1 MTIGIIEDDTLLHQ
15 ALKTALQNAGYQTV
29 SAYTKQEALTT
40 ITGSES
46 LLLIDIGLPDGN
58 GLACY
63 KKIREN
69 TEIPAI
75 FLTARDEETD
85 MLTAFDTGADD
96 YVVKPFSMKVLLKRI
111 EAVIG
116 RNNREKQ
123 LACGEIILFPDKKQ
137 VYKNEK
143 EIILTAR
150 EYQLLEYLMY
160 NQGNVLTKE
169 NILEYVWGLDGQF
182 VVDNTV
188 SVTINRLRKKIET
201 DAGSPIYV
209 YQGKCRQK
217 ELKLLA
223 ECMEKILR
231 EEKIRETKAGEE
243 TLYARLESRLVRIQ
257 EMLNGRTEAAEKSKD
272 EIQKLISEIAHQM
285 RTPLAN
291 IRTYQELLEEEW
303 SKTRTKTDE
312 NVDNYLNAM
321 RSGEQQLEFL
331 TEGFVK
337 MSRLEQNMI
346 QVRKEETDLLKTVR
360 NCLGRIQKRA
370 EEKQIAFRIELP
382 QEVNCPHDAN
392 WIGEAID
399 NVLDNAVKYS
409 RPGGIIEMRIQKNE
423 MHAKITVKDNGLG
436 IEKGEEHKIFQRFYR
451 GKNVTTQK
459 GYGIGLYLARKIIGL
474 HGGFMIAKNRYS
486 EKGLMIEINLPV
498 C

>member
-1 MTIGIIEDDTLLHQ
+1 MNIIIIVV
-15 ALKTALQNAGYQTV
+15 AVTAGVILG
-29 SAYTKQEALTT
+29 
-40 ITGSES
+40 G
-46 LLLIDIGLPDGN
+46 
-58 GLACY
+58 
-63 KKIREN
+63 
-69 TEIPAI
+69 
-75 FLTARDEETD
+75 TA
-85 MLTAFDTGADD
+85 
-96 YVVKPFSMKVLLKRI
+96 
-111 EAVIG
+111 
-116 RNNREKQ
+116 
-123 LACGEIILFPDKKQ
+123 
-137 VYKNEK
+137 
-143 EIILTAR
+143 
-150 EYQLLEYLMY
+150 
-160 NQGNVLTKE
+160 
-169 NILEYVWGLDGQF
+169 
-182 VVDNTV
+182 
-188 SVTINRLRKKIET
+188 
-201 DAGSPIYV
+201 IYV

-303 SKTRTKTDE
+303 SKTGTKTDE

-346 QVRKEETDLLKTVR
+346 QIRKEETDLLKTVR

-392 WIGEAID
+392 WLGEAID
-399 NVLDNAVKYS
+399 NILDNAVKYS
-409 RPGGIIEMRIQKNE
+409 GDTPQITVICYQKRGTFVIEIRDNGPGIPKKQQKYIFNKYYQANKNSTSKKGYGLGLNYVYNVIKA
-423 MHAKITVKDNGLG
+423 HKGKITVDSPPG
-436 IEKGEEHKIFQRFYR
+436 KGCTFTI
-451 GKNVTTQK
+451 
-459 GYGIGLYLARKIIGL
+459 YLRKW
-474 HGGFMIAKNRYS
+474 K
-486 EKGLMIEINLPV
+486 KK
-498 C
+498 

>member
-1 MTIGIIEDDTLLHQ
+1 MNIIIIVVAVTTGVILGG
-15 ALKTALQNAGYQTV
+15 TA
-29 SAYTKQEALTT
+29 
-40 ITGSES
+40 
-46 LLLIDIGLPDGN
+46 
-58 GLACY
+58 
-63 KKIREN
+63 
-69 TEIPAI
+69 
-75 FLTARDEETD
+75 
-85 MLTAFDTGADD
+85 
-96 YVVKPFSMKVLLKRI
+96 
-111 EAVIG
+111 
-116 RNNREKQ
+116 
-123 LACGEIILFPDKKQ
+123 
-137 VYKNEK
+137 
-143 EIILTAR
+143 
-150 EYQLLEYLMY
+150 
-160 NQGNVLTKE
+160 
-169 NILEYVWGLDGQF
+169 
-182 VVDNTV
+182 
-188 SVTINRLRKKIET
+188 
-201 DAGSPIYV
+201 IYV

-303 SKTRTKTDE
+303 SKTGTKTDE

-360 NCLGRIQKRA
+360 NCLGRIQKQA
-370 EEKQIAFRIELP
+370 EEKRIAFRIELP

-409 RPGGIIEMRIQKNE
+409 GDMPQITVICYQKRGTFVIEIRDNGPGIPKKQQKYIFNKYYQANKNSTSKKGYGLGLNYVYNVIKA
-423 MHAKITVKDNGLG
+423 HKGKITVDSLLG
-436 IEKGEEHKIFQRFYR
+436 KGCTFTI
-451 GKNVTTQK
+451 
-459 GYGIGLYLARKIIGL
+459 YLRKW
-474 HGGFMIAKNRYS
+474 K
-486 EKGLMIEINLPV
+486 KK
-498 C
+498 

>member
-1 MTIGIIEDDTLLHQ
+1 MNIIIIVV
-15 ALKTALQNAGYQTV
+15 AVTAGVILG
-29 SAYTKQEALTT
+29 
-40 ITGSES
+40 G
-46 LLLIDIGLPDGN
+46 
-58 GLACY
+58 
-63 KKIREN
+63 
-69 TEIPAI
+69 
-75 FLTARDEETD
+75 TA
-85 MLTAFDTGADD
+85 
-96 YVVKPFSMKVLLKRI
+96 
-111 EAVIG
+111 
-116 RNNREKQ
+116 
-123 LACGEIILFPDKKQ
+123 
-137 VYKNEK
+137 
-143 EIILTAR
+143 
-150 EYQLLEYLMY
+150 
-160 NQGNVLTKE
+160 
-169 NILEYVWGLDGQF
+169 
-182 VVDNTV
+182 
-188 SVTINRLRKKIET
+188 
-201 DAGSPIYV
+201 IYV

-312 NVDNYLNAM
+312 NVDNFLNAM

-346 QVRKEETDLLKTVR
+346 QIRKEETDLLKTVR

-392 WIGEAID
+392 WLGEAID
-399 NVLDNAVKYS
+399 NILDNAVKYS

>member
-1 MTIGIIEDDTLLHQ
+1 MNIIIIVV
-15 ALKTALQNAGYQTV
+15 AVTAGVILG
-29 SAYTKQEALTT
+29 
-40 ITGSES
+40 G
-46 LLLIDIGLPDGN
+46 
-58 GLACY
+58 
-63 KKIREN
+63 
-69 TEIPAI
+69 
-75 FLTARDEETD
+75 TA
-85 MLTAFDTGADD
+85 
-96 YVVKPFSMKVLLKRI
+96 
-111 EAVIG
+111 
-116 RNNREKQ
+116 
-123 LACGEIILFPDKKQ
+123 
-137 VYKNEK
+137 
-143 EIILTAR
+143 
-150 EYQLLEYLMY
+150 
-160 NQGNVLTKE
+160 
-169 NILEYVWGLDGQF
+169 
-182 VVDNTV
+182 
-188 SVTINRLRKKIET
+188 
-201 DAGSPIYV
+201 IYV

-303 SKTRTKTDE
+303 SKTGTKTDE

-436 IEKGEEHKIFQRFYR
+436 IA
-451 GKNVTTQK
+451 V
-459 GYGIGLYLARKIIGL
+459 A
-474 HGGFMIAKNRYS
+474 MIYS
-486 EKGLMIEINLPV
+486 LISG
-498 C
+498 CSWA

>member
-1 MTIGIIEDDTLLHQ
+1 MKGNRTFHDALVSFAERRVIRMNIIII
-15 ALKTALQNAGYQTV
+15 AVAVTAG
-29 SAYTKQEALTT
+29 
-40 ITGSES
+40 
-46 LLLIDIGLPDGN
+46 
-58 GLACY
+58 
-63 KKIREN
+63 
-69 TEIPAI
+69 AI
-75 FLTARDEETD
+75 LGGTA
-85 MLTAFDTGADD
+85 
-96 YVVKPFSMKVLLKRI
+96 
-111 EAVIG
+111 
-116 RNNREKQ
+116 
-123 LACGEIILFPDKKQ
+123 
-137 VYKNEK
+137 
-143 EIILTAR
+143 
-150 EYQLLEYLMY
+150 
-160 NQGNVLTKE
+160 
-169 NILEYVWGLDGQF
+169 
-182 VVDNTV
+182 
-188 SVTINRLRKKIET
+188 
-201 DAGSPIYV
+201 IYV

-217 ELKLLA
+217 ELELLA

-231 EEKIRETKAGEE
+231 EEKIHEAKAGEE

-303 SKTRTKTDE
+303 SKNGAKTDE
-312 NVDNYLNAM
+312 NVDNYLSAM

-346 QVRKEETDLLKTVR
+346 QIRKEETDLLKTVR
-360 NCLGRIQKRA
+360 NSLGRIQKRA
-370 EEKQIAFRIELP
+370 EEKQIAFRIEMP
-382 QEVNCPHDAN
+382 QEVKCPHDAN

-409 RPGGIIEMRIQKNE
+409 RPGGIIEMKIQKNE

-436 IEKGEEHKIFQRFYR
+436 IENGEEHKIFQRFYR
-451 GKNVTTQK
+451 GKYVTTQK
-459 GYGIGLYLARKIIGL
+459 GYGIGLYLARKIVSL
-474 HGGFMIAKNRYS
+474 HGGFMIAKNRYP